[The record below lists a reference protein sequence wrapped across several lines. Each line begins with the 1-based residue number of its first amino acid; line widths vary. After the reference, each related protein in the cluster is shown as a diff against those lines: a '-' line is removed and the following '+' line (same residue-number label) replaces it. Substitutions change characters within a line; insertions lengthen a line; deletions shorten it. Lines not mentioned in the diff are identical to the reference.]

1 MKLLPEHFTHQPL
14 AESIVEAE
22 VLDSFTRNGTPAQ
35 DISRPQLVW
44 DMPWTHPWNAGMIF
58 KLAGKFV
65 EEVKNKSRPLLA
77 PRTRT
82 TQSNILALEQYASS
96 LTVKEV
102 QDIIHNK
109 LSRTR
114 TAYRTKL
121 RVHDPIRFEAEW
133 SKKMTEQSTKERH
146 LARRTLVSGSIRTL
160 VYVFIFSLSSI
171 NVA

>member
-35 DISRPQLVW
+35 DTSRPQLVW
-44 DMPWTHPWNAGMIF
+44 NMPWTHPWNAGMIF

-65 EEVKNKSRPLLA
+65 EEVKNQSRPLLA

-82 TQSNILALEQYASS
+82 TRSNVLALEQYTSS
-96 LTVKEV
+96 LAVKEV
-102 QDIIHNK
+102 QNTIHSK

-121 RVHDPIRFEAEW
+121 RIHDPVRFEAEW
-133 SKKMTEQSTKERH
+133 SKKIAEQSAKERH
-146 LARRTLVSGSIRTL
+146 SARRTLVSGSDKNTRIC
-160 VYVFIFSLSSI
+160 IHFSLSSI